1 MGSDS
6 ERSAEVL
13 HSTVQYSMV
22 VIISLTTLHYTTLH
36 YTRSPHNT
44 IQYNTIQY
52 NTIQSEYYSIVSS
65 YDPLNTLNM
74 LSSSPLLTFLLPLF
88 LWTFTHATSNFE
100 QYPPFSLPEVQY
112 SELLALDEFTVNQ
125 LVKQLTTIGAVQVV
139 NIPKFGIARK
149 EALEDAAECL
159 KTEKTSQRWVMTDG
173 SIRYST
179 AAETVDGVRGPM
191 RNHCGDASYRLRSLI
206 DAVGRQLFVALD
218 SKLQKGGS
226 LKGADLLM
234 KPAYRSFSQ
243 LTARGSHL
251 EHLHSYFPPE
261 VSADST
267 TSLSQNNIA
276 AMDFHTD
283 AGLMIAMT
291 TGYFSSEQPS
301 VRSGLYLAVPGAD
314 GKEKRVKAVMAE
326 DSLIL
331 LMGEGAR
338 NWLKPV
344 FEKPF
349 RAVPHA
355 MVVDIPPGSS
365 NSRAWFGKMYLPPTD
380 AILPSENIPYSQYH
394 QYESDYQSNKHHL
407 PLACGGS
414 PSYQIILQNQP
425 CEVNGEPGVYCWT
438 QVSVSCAFFATFC
451 LIPIFS
457 ANQCR
462 IYLVVKKLS
471 VFMIAPEKSLKMGRP
486 LTAWGIAALPVIYS
500 VLRSL
505 QTPPRLPRITV
516 MDLALPCQ

>member
-1 MGSDS
+1 
-6 ERSAEVL
+6 
-13 HSTVQYSMV
+13 
-22 VIISLTTLHYTTLH
+22 
-36 YTRSPHNT
+36 
-44 IQYNTIQY
+44 
-52 NTIQSEYYSIVSS
+52 
-65 YDPLNTLNM
+65 
-74 LSSSPLLTFLLPLF
+74 
-88 LWTFTHATSNFE
+88 
-100 QYPPFSLPEVQY
+100 
-112 SELLALDEFTVNQ
+112 
-125 LVKQLTTIGAVQVV
+125 
-139 NIPKFGIARK
+139 
-149 EALEDAAECL
+149 
-159 KTEKTSQRWVMTDG
+159 MTDG

-438 QVSVSCAFFATFC
+438 QCQSVSDLSCGQEAQCVYDSTGEIIEDGKTTHCMGDSGITCHLQCVEEPTNTTTSSSDYCYGSGTTMSMTGFFSLATDKKGSTPCVNLLFEEWTLDDETKFAFGC
-451 LIPIFS
+451 LGVVLLGVFIQYLTLLRGYTKSIVNESVRRLVRIFVFGVQVVLS
-457 ANQCR
+457 
-462 IYLVVKKLS
+462 YFLMLVA
-471 VFMIAPEKSLKMGRP
+471 M
-486 LTAWGIAALPVIYS
+486 TYS
-500 VLRSL
+500 VELFCMVCVGLTLGYGLFHADSKHATEISADACC
-505 QTPPRLPRITV
+505 QEGNGYDRLPDDGSV
-516 MDLALPCQ
+516 AK